1 MSEEVARPPGE
12 ANHKPNKHQLKEE
25 HMEAKDLGKSS
36 LGLDANVVACLSYVF
51 GFITGILFYVLE
63 KENKF
68 VKFHAMQSIVV
79 FGAFFV
85 LNIILP
91 FIPIIGWILLPIV
104 WVASFVLWIILMI
117 KAYQGERFKL
127 PVAGDM
133 AEKNS

>member
-1 MSEEVARPPGE
+1 
-12 ANHKPNKHQLKEE
+12 
-25 HMEAKDLGKSS
+25 MEAKDLGKSS
-36 LGLDANVVACLSYVF
+36 LGLDANVAACLSYVF

-79 FGAFFV
+79 FGFFFV

-91 FIPIIGWILLPIV
+91 FIPIIGWILLPIT
-104 WVASFVLWIILMI
+104 WVASFVLWVILLI